1 MSSTSYYTDGQA
13 LFVGALDRAA
23 NYPGYEWAGN
33 AITNSSGSL
42 SGVNGA
48 ITTAFG
54 TIASTGLTTAQVN
67 TISTNLIGRDLLAGG
82 VAWVQG
88 LYTST
93 GSLSQTVLDV
103 YNTVMAEGSGTDY
116 TVLTDRMSAANT
128 FTNYYAPSGTGY
140 SATEASSYIDQI
152 TPAWVGLGNT
162 TSSLQSVSNY
172 VNGTTGQTVDIKT
185 TQLNYSASS
194 SNTTFID
201 NGIALTAAYTING
214 VGGNDELKMYALPT
228 VASGTIGLPTL
239 NNVPYLFANL
249 LNAND
254 NLTLDTHSNS
264 GITSVVIDDVYTT
277 HTFNATLTGATQT
290 LTIENSKDAD
300 VNVSYQTTD
309 TSATIGLSNGTKT
322 QQLVLNV
329 KSGDVATLTLDVL
342 NSSSVVFENSSTTKV
357 SALNIEGSAPLYLT
371 IPVAGTAD
379 IKTINASLD
388 TSNLTVI
395 DENSTSSFAFTG
407 GSGTNT
413 LAITLDEL
421 GGLTSGSQLEGGTGS
436 SNNLILI
443 DLLGTGVISAG
454 DYTNI
459 NKSTGFHTL
468 GFSEEGATTLIV
480 NASSLSGSMAT
491 NFIIG
496 TDMSA
501 PTASYTINDMANNS
515 NVTVLASSVDLKFS
529 PINGATTLN
538 LNIGSSSTG
547 TTTISNIAT
556 TGFSIV
562 NILSTTSSSAKVNT
576 ITTGFTNSDN
586 TTFNITGSGNF
597 TMGVAGATTTG
608 DDINASKFTGKF
620 ILTADSGKGDVISTG
635 SGTTTIKDSIAVA
648 SSNTYAIHD
657 SITLLAGHTTT
668 DTYTVSAHANN
679 LTGTTVFNADTI
691 TNFALNQDIITGTAA
706 GTTELTS
713 TKGVVSSSAYS
724 SAAKFITAAESIA
737 TAATAGDVQ
746 IWYDSTHG
754 NTYVAEYVATAAAG
768 SGASDAHIVELV
780 GVHATSI
787 EGSATT
793 GASSALIVHPSV
805 V

>member
-54 TIASTGLTTAQVN
+54 TIASTGLTAAQVD
-67 TISTNLIGRDLLAGG
+67 TISNNLIGRNLLSGG
-82 VAWVQG
+82 IAWVQG

-93 GSLSQTVLDV
+93 GSLSQTIIDV
-103 YNTVMAEGSGTDY
+103 YNTVIAEGSGTDY
-116 TVLTDRMSAANT
+116 TVLNDRMSAANT

-172 VNGTTGQTVDIKT
+172 VNGTTGQVVDMT
-185 TQLNYSASS
+185 ATQLNYAATS
-194 SNTTFID
+194 SNTTFVD
-201 NGIALTAAYTING
+201 NGLTLSAAYTING

-228 VASGTIGLPTL
+228 AVNGTIGLPTL
-239 NNVPYLFANL
+239 NNVPDLFANL

-264 GITSVVIDDVYTT
+264 GITSVVIDNVYTT
-277 HTFNATLTGATQT
+277 HTFNATLKGATQT
-290 LTIENSKDAD
+290 LTIENSKDAN
-300 VNVSYQTTD
+300 VNVSYLATD
-309 TSATIGLSNGTKT
+309 TSATIDLSNATKT

-342 NSSSVVFENSSTTKV
+342 SSSNAIFGNSSTTKV

-371 IPVAGTAD
+371 IPNAGTAD

-395 DENSTSSFAFTG
+395 DENSTASFAFTG

-413 LAITLDEL
+413 LAITSDEL
-421 GGLTSGSQLEGGTGS
+421 AGLTSGSQLDGGTGS

-443 DLLGTGVISAG
+443 DLLGTGAISAN
-454 DYTNI
+454 DYASI
-459 NKSTGFHTL
+459 NKTTGFHTL
-468 GFSEEGATTLIV
+468 GFSEEGATTLTV

-515 NVTVLASSVDLKFS
+515 NVTVLASSVDLKLS
-529 PINGATTLN
+529 PITGATTLN
-538 LNIGSSSTG
+538 LNIGTSSTG
-547 TTTISNIAT
+547 TTTISGITT
-556 TGFSIV
+556 TGFSTV
-562 NILSTTSSSAKVNT
+562 NILSTTSSTAKVNT
-576 ITTGFTNSDN
+576 VNAFANSDN
-586 TTFNITGSGNF
+586 TTFNITGSGNL
-597 TMGVAGATTTG
+597 TTSLYHDVNVGATG
-608 DDINASKFTGKF
+608 DLVNASAFTG
-620 ILTADSGKGDVISTG
+620 ILSLTDSGNGDVIKTG
-635 SGTTTIKDSIAVA
+635 SGTT
-648 SSNTYAIHD
+648 Y
-657 SITLLAGHTTT
+657 ITEYNGSTA
-668 DTYTVSAHANN
+668 
-679 LTGTTVFNADTI
+679 ADTI
-691 TNFALNQDIITGTAA
+691 TLLPGHTATDMFTASNAAIVGGGFDVIHNFVLNQDIILDAAASSNIIVINGTGVTASTVGMNSNPTLGGFMA
-706 GTTELTS
+706 AANAVTT
-713 TKGVVSSSAYS
+713 VS
-724 SAAKFITAAESIA
+724 
-737 TAATAGDVQ
+737 AGDVTA
-746 IWYDSTHG
+746 WYDSTNN
-754 NTYVAEYVATAAAG
+754 NTWVAEFTTTVAGAA
-768 SGASDAHIVELV
+768 DTVHFVELV
-780 GVHATSI
+780 GVHATSL
-787 EGSATT
+787 EMHATV
-793 GASSALIVHPSV
+793 GASSALVVSSV
-805 V
+805 A